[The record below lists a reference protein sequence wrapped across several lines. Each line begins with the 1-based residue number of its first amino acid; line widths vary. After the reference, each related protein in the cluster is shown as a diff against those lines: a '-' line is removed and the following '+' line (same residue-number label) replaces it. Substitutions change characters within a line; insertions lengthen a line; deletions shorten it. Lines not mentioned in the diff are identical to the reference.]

1 MRWRSAVG
9 GSWARAGAAVALAK
23 GAARLFAVFDLL
35 IKELIEV
42 GVSEP
47 ERETQRK
54 REEERERERKREREK
69 LREIG
74 RTIEKYRER
83 ERKRDI

>member
-47 ERETQRK
+47 GTVASTMAQWRANARIAAW
-54 REEERERERKREREK
+54 R
-69 LREIG
+69 
-74 RTIEKYRER
+74 
-83 ERKRDI
+83 